1 MGTTI
6 PVVCVIGPTATGK
19 TRLGVALARRFQGD
33 IVSLDSRQ
41 VYRGLDLGTG
51 KDLDEYGCGAE
62 VVPHHL
68 LNVADP
74 AEAFH
79 LFRFLELARPA
90 IADIHAR
97 GRLPVAVGGTPLY
110 LKALLDDYTLEGEGP
125 DAARRQEWAALDD
138 AALLL
143 LLERTAPEI
152 HERTDKS
159 QRRRILR
166 ALDIAFSRGAGR
178 PATPGPTLDARFL
191 LLGPYYPRA
200 ETHLRIIERL
210 DARLHAGLLE
220 EVAGLHQAGLSW
232 ERLDFFGLEYRWVS
246 RHLRGD
252 IDLKTMRDNL
262 LAGIRRL
269 CRAQDIWY
277 RKLEREGHPI
287 YWLPGGDPDAAATLV
302 REFLAGHPLPPSAI
316 RLNDIRYGPRS
327 DR

>member
-143 LLERTAPEI
+143 LSLI
-152 HERTDKS
+152 H
-159 QRRRILR
+159 I
-166 ALDIAFSRGAGR
+166 
-178 PATPGPTLDARFL
+178 
-191 LLGPYYPRA
+191 
-200 ETHLRIIERL
+200 
-210 DARLHAGLLE
+210 
-220 EVAGLHQAGLSW
+220 
-232 ERLDFFGLEYRWVS
+232 
-246 RHLRGD
+246 
-252 IDLKTMRDNL
+252 
-262 LAGIRRL
+262 
-269 CRAQDIWY
+269 
-277 RKLEREGHPI
+277 
-287 YWLPGGDPDAAATLV
+287 
-302 REFLAGHPLPPSAI
+302 
-316 RLNDIRYGPRS
+316 
-327 DR
+327 